1 MTVIARFLEQAQRTP
16 DALALVSLA
25 EGTEWTYAELR
36 EAAERWAG
44 GLVARG
50 VRPGD
55 RVTAV
60 MGPDWESLVL
70 HLAALRSGAV
80 LNPVSPAATSDE
92 LAWLVGD
99 AEPTI
104 VVVPSADP
112 APSMDSVP
120 VVGVGELGSGPAP
133 HHIPG
138 SDDLACLLYTSGTTG
153 RPKGSMTTHGNLLA
167 NADALVWAWGISGAD
182 TILHLLPLHHV
193 HGLFVAIHPFL
204 LTGGTVLLGG
214 RFSTDAVVEHIG
226 AATVLM
232 GVPTFYTRL
241 LAEQRLD
248 EDLVRHMRLFTSG
261 SAPLLAATHREW
273 EERTG
278 HRILERYGM
287 TEIQM
292 ALSNP
297 LEGERRPG
305 SVGVPLP
312 GLLARVR
319 SEEGTLAGAGEV
331 GVLEVRGPTVSPGY
345 WCRPDAT
352 AASRTDDG
360 WFVTG
365 DLAVRDG
372 DGYHEIVGRTSDMVI
387 SGGLNVYPK
396 EVEDVIDRVEGV
408 MESAVIGVPHADFGE
423 AVVAVV
429 VGDAGDDEVVEACR
443 TRLSSYKIP
452 KAIERLAELPRNT
465 MGKVQKAVL
474 RERFASRF
482 EAD

>member
-1 MTVIARFLEQAQRTP
+1 MIARFLEQAERTP
-16 DALALVSLA
+16 SALALVSLA
-25 EGTEWTYAELR
+25 DGTEWTYAELR
-36 EAAERWAG
+36 EATDQWAG

-60 MGPDWESLVL
+60 MGPGWESVVL

-80 LNPVSPAATSDE
+80 LNPVSPAATPDE
-92 LAWLVGD
+92 VAWLVGD

-104 VVVPSADP
+104 VVVPSAGSP
-112 APSMDSVP
+112 HSMGSVP
-120 VVGVGELGSGPAP
+120 VMGIGELGSGPAP
-133 HHIPG
+133 DHITG
-138 SDDLACLLYTSGTTG
+138 ADDLACLLYTSGTTG
-153 RPKGSMTTHGNLLA
+153 RPKGSITTHGNLLA
-167 NADALVWAWGISGAD
+167 NADALISAWGISGAD
-182 TILHLLPLHHV
+182 AILHLLPLHHV

-214 RFSTDAVVEHIG
+214 RFGTDAVVEHVG

-241 LAEQRLD
+241 LADPRL
-248 EDLVRHMRLFTSG
+248 EEGLVRHMRLFTSG

-305 SVGVPLP
+305 SVGLPLP
-312 GLLARVR
+312 GLSARVR
-319 SEEGTLAGAGEV
+319 SNEGTLAGPGEA

-345 WCRPDAT
+345 WRRPDAT

-365 DLAVRDG
+365 DVVVRDG

-396 EVEDVIDRVEGV
+396 EIEDVIDRVEGV
-408 MESAVIGVPHADFGE
+408 LESAVIGVAHADFGE
-423 AVVAVV
+423 AVLAVI
-429 VGDAGDDEVVEACR
+429 VGDAGDDKIMEACR
-443 TRLSSYKIP
+443 TRLSAYKVP
-452 KAIERLAELPRNT
+452 KAIVRVAELPRNT
-465 MGKVQKAVL
+465 MGKVQKAAL
-474 RERFASRF
+474 RDRFATRF
-482 EAD
+482 EED